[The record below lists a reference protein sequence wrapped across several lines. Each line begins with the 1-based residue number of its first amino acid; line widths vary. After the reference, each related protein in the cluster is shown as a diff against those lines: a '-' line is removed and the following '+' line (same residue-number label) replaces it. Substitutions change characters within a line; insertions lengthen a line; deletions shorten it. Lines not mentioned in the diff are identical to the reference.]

1 MIILQFIENWFM
13 IICLFSKIHDDIVVA
28 MKDVAK
34 HIDEIYNLITPNWKL
49 VIICKIL
56 TRNLFF

>member
-1 MIILQFIENWFM
+1 MIILQLIENWFM
-13 IICLFSKIHDDIVVA
+13 IICLFSKIHDDIGVA

-49 VIICKIL
+49 VTICKIL